1 MIKGMKMT
9 DTTESRMSMR
19 LKLLHE
25 SGDHL
30 YPVRMKNTQTGKV
43 AFRVSE
49 KGNRL
54 TDCIEVDCEQ
64 TMLDYVVKKGFS
76 VRAKTLPN
84 TKQREGLYG
93 INKRSITSYQLT

>member
-9 DTTESRMSMR
+9 GTTESRMSMR
-19 LKLLHE
+19 LKLSHV

-54 TDCIEVDCEQ
+54 TDCIEVDCER
-64 TMLDYVVKKGFS
+64 TMLDYVVQTGYS
-76 VRAKTLPN
+76 VRARTLPN
-84 TKQREGLYG
+84 TKKREH
-93 INKRSITSYQLT
+93 